1 MLIDIEYDVC
11 ANVFILSSPPVVA
24 ALSPG
29 MSGLTGAEDQHSP
42 TLYFMEKNEALEV
55 KQ

>member
-1 MLIDIEYDVC
+1 MLIGIEYICVC
-11 ANVFILSSPPVVA
+11 KCISISSPPVVA

-29 MSGLTGAEDQHSP
+29 MPRLAGVEDQHSP
-42 TLYFMEKNEALEV
+42 TLYFMETNEALEV